1 MARPKKDAAAPPK
14 KRGRPPKNK
23 AAEAPKPEAE
33 QPQPST
39 ASASGSTLKLPAAG
53 TISTLI
59 KRLESMAKDAGD
71 ITKSKRELIA
81 KAEETK
87 HVDKVALGWALSLLK
102 KYKKKP
108 AQFGVSFNH
117 FLAYLDDLG
126 LPKLADEA
134 LGMDLGEGEET
145 EQVDLEEAISDAP
158 PARAGLS
165 IVRGDAAPDDGFEVP
180 PAPDEAAA

>member
-1 MARPKKDAAAPPK
+1 MVRPKKDAAAPPK

-23 AAEAPKPEAE
+23 VSQAPAPTPA
-33 QPQPST
+33 PQPLT
-39 ASASGSTLKLPAAG
+39 ESASGSTLKLPAAG
-53 TISTLI
+53 TISALI
-59 KRLESMAKDAGD
+59 KRLESMAAETGTISKN
-71 ITKSKRELIA
+71 KREMIA

-134 LGMDLGEGEET
+134 LGMDLGEGEEA
-145 EQVDLEEAISDAP
+145 EQVDLEEALSDAP
-158 PARAGLS
+158 PARTGLS
-165 IVRGDAAPDDGFEVP
+165 IVPGPNAPSEVPAAPEGES
-180 PAPDEAAA
+180 EAA

>member
-1 MARPKKDAAAPPK
+1 MVRPKKDAAAPPK

-23 AAEAPKPEAE
+23 AAEAPKPEA
-33 QPQPST
+33 QPQPLT
-39 ASASGSTLKLPAAG
+39 ESASGSTLKLPAAG

-71 ITKSKRELIA
+71 ITKSKRDLIA

-134 LGMDLGEGEET
+134 LGMDLGEGVEA
-145 EQVDLEEAISDAP
+145 EQLDLEGAISDAP
-158 PARAGLS
+158 PARTGLS
-165 IVRGDAAPDDGFEVP
+165 IVPGPNAPSEVPAAPEGES
-180 PAPDEAAA
+180 EAA